1 MKRLNVVV
9 LMVCFSVLGWASPAT
24 ACIDRDSSQGYVKP
38 GYAEW
43 EVKAKANADECFYE
57 VGSTKN
63 EYPITGPC
71 EGVFKRNQGY
81 IWGMTKFRDKI
92 FFGTASNVACL
103 VAENYLLVDEP
114 VKDPDYV
121 CEMKYSAN
129 PAQDF
134 RFSSMYMYT
143 KQGGLRELEL
153 PAAAEKLRQVTLGIR
168 SAGVH
173 PSGIVLM
180 AGPMINKYG
189 AGINMFAFAGQTG
202 DLLGAVNL
210 EIGDNIRNIYTTQAG
225 EVYIA
230 VGGME
235 SGAGTGSVYK
245 WKGDAAAIFGGDR
258 SSLFAFDEVGFG
270 LDGEAAQLAEH
281 DGRLFAT
288 TWPNPK
294 DPNNYSGL
302 WMSPRLPLTQ
312 ASAGQWEK
320 IWSADAYEPFKLAA
334 KLYGGGALH
343 SFDGYLYWG
352 TMHVPGMI
360 YYYFTE
366 QAGGEPDSDRAKAYL
381 ADETNRAF
389 SLFRGKSFGTNYEK
403 IELLYGGYERYRTG
417 GYFRNFDPGSEQFYH
432 KKNLMGLT
440 PKYGPGGI
448 NNKYNNYCWSMS
460 VYNNHLYVGTMDY
473 SPLTQYFLNQ
483 VPPDSTFG
491 GDLFRFE
498 STGDSAKKISDDGM
512 DNENQYG
519 IRTMVSDSD
528 SLFLGT
534 AGNSNLRPGGG
545 WELIELRED
554 EWSESFVY
562 SGPCW
567 EEAESMRRSREY
579 DTEGDVTASED
590 YVIEGS
596 CTWRACRAI
605 TEFSGNSGEYNIA
618 VRYFDPGFKS
628 SGSWMKLYVDGHQV
642 AEKRLTQDQGWY
654 YWHVDDITL
663 DKGIPV
669 EVETSMDRR
678 SFRSKFALDFIDFVP
693 AGPVD
698 PDPGPD
704 PGPDP
709 DPDPE
714 YGGDGNDLDLSL
726 LEPGDFIMLSGV
738 ISDTTIPGGTWTHVA
753 IYIGNGQIVEAWSPS
768 VRQVPASILQTAS
781 DAAIYRVETS
791 DAVKQAAVEFAVQQ
805 LGKPYD
811 YSWTNLW
818 SGAKDVDSSSWYC
831 SELIWAAYKIS
842 GVELDSERLSRRHVV
857 PTELTETGNVSPV
870 SGEPDLDNL
879 SLNQP
884 VKASD
889 YYSSSYLPRYAVD
902 GNSEDTRWATRVYGS
917 DWIYVDLGSTKT
929 IYGMNITWHS
939 YSYAKVYDVQR
950 WGDGDWET
958 METFTNQKGGTTQL
972 TFSTPFTAQYV
983 RLDLDSSNSS
993 YYSLFEW
1000 ELMGE

>member
-1 MKRLNVVV
+1 MKRFNVVALIV
-9 LMVCFSVLGWASPAT
+9 FFSILGSASLAMASLT
-24 ACIDRDSSQGYVKP
+24 CWDNTDSN
-38 GYAEW
+38 GYAAW
-43 EVKAKANADECFYE
+43 EVKAKAQPDECFYE

-63 EYPITGPC
+63 EYPMTGPC
-71 EGVFKRNQGY
+71 KGTFKRNEGY
-81 IWGMTKFRDKI
+81 IWGMTKFQDKI

-121 CEMKYSAN
+121 CEFGYSAF
-129 PAQDF
+129 PAKDF
-134 RFSSMYMYT
+134 RYPSMYVYT
-143 KQGGLRELEL
+143 KRDGLRELEL
-153 PAAAEKLRQVTLGIR
+153 PDAAEKLLKVTVGIR

-180 AGPMINKYG
+180 AGPMIKNYG
-189 AGINMFAFAGQTG
+189 AGINMFAFSGQNG
-202 DLLGAVNL
+202 ALLGAANL
-210 EIGDNIRNIYTTQAG
+210 EIGDNIRNIYTTRAG
-225 EVYIA
+225 EIYLG

-235 SGAGTGSVYK
+235 SGSDTGSVFK
-245 WKGDAAAIFGGDR
+245 WKGNVSAIFGGDMR
-258 SSLFAFDEVGFG
+258 SLFDFDEVGSN

-281 DGRLFAT
+281 EGRLFVT
-288 TWPNPK
+288 TWPDST
-294 DPNNYSGL
+294 DPNNYAGL
-302 WMSPRLPLTQ
+302 WMSPRLPLTK
-312 ASAGQWEK
+312 ASAGGWEK
-320 IWSADAYEPFKLAA
+320 IWSADEYEPFNLAA

-366 QAGGEPDSDRAKAYL
+366 QAGGEPEGDRARALL

-403 IELLYGGYERYRTG
+403 IELLYGGYERSWYGG
-417 GYFRNFDPGSEQFYH
+417 GYFRVFDPDSEEFYGA
-432 KKNLMGLT
+432 KNLMGLT
-440 PKYGPGGI
+440 PKYGEGGI
-448 NNKYNNYCWSMS
+448 GNKYGNYCWSMN
-460 VYNNHLYVGTMDY
+460 VYGNDLYIGTMDY

-483 VPPDSTFG
+483 VPPYSTFG
-491 GDLFRFE
+491 GDLFRI
-498 STGDSAKKISDDGM
+498 DSADDYARTISDDGM
-512 DNENQYG
+512 GNENQYG
-519 IRTMVSDSD
+519 IRTMVSDRN

-534 AGNSNLRPGGG
+534 AGNSNLQPGGG
-545 WELIELRED
+545 WELIELRKD
-554 EWSESFVY
+554 EWSERFVY

-567 EEAESMRRSREY
+567 AEAEGMRRSREY
-579 DTEGDVTASED
+579 RTEGDGTASED

-596 CTWRACRAI
+596 CTWGSCRAI
-605 TEFSGNSGEYNIA
+605 TDFYGNSGKYNIA
-618 VRYFDPGFKS
+618 VRYYDPGFKS
-628 SGSWMKLYVDGHQV
+628 SGSWMKLYVDGSQV
-642 AEKRLTQDQGWY
+642 AEKSLTQDQGWY
-654 YWHVDDITL
+654 YWHVDGITL
-663 DKGIPV
+663 SNGSEV

-678 SFRSKFALDFIDFVP
+678 SWRNKFAMDFIDFVP
-693 AGPVD
+693 AGAVD
-698 PDPGPD
+698 PD

-709 DPDPE
+709 DPDPDDDPS

-726 LEPGDFIMLSGV
+726 LQYGDFIMLSGV

-753 IYIGNGQIVEAWSPS
+753 IYVGNGQIVEAWSPS
-768 VRQVPASILQTAS
+768 VRKVPATILQTAS

-791 DAVKQAAVEFAVQQ
+791 GAVKQAAVEFAVRQ

-818 SGAKDVDSSSWYC
+818 SGTKDVDGDSWYC
-831 SELIWAAYKIS
+831 SELIWAAYRIS

-870 SGEPDLDNL
+870 SEQPDLDNL

-889 YYSSSYLPRYAVD
+889 YYSYSYRPSYAVD
-902 GNSEDTRWATRVYGS
+902 GNSEDTRWATRVDGY
-917 DWIYVDLGSTKT
+917 DWIYVNLGSTKT
-929 IYGMNITWHS
+929 LYGMNITWHD
-939 YSYAKVYDVQR
+939 YSYAEAYDVQR
-950 WGDGDWET
+950 WNNGDWET
-958 METFTNQKGGTTQL
+958 METFTDQKGGTTQL
-972 TFSTPFTAQYV
+972 TFSAPFTAQYV
-983 RLDLDSSNSS
+983 RLNLDSSNGR